1 MGTSHA
7 DDLRKIREVLV
18 QRRRQLVEEALHE
31 LPANLSMVIHTSL
44 QNILSRQ
51 GEIEAIDRAI
61 LDEENLGAED
71 KTR

>member
-7 DDLRKIREVLV
+7 DNLRKIREVLV
-18 QRRRQLVEEALHE
+18 QRRRQLLEEGLHE
-31 LPANLSMVIHTSL
+31 LPANPSMVIHMSL
-44 QNILSRQ
+44 QNIISRQ
-51 GEIEAIDRAI
+51 GEIEAIERAI

>member
-31 LPANLSMVIHTSL
+31 LPANPSMVIHTSL
-44 QNILSRQ
+44 QNIIARQ

-61 LDEENLGAED
+61 LDEENLGDEG
-71 KTR
+71 

>member
-18 QRRRQLVEEALHE
+18 HRRRQLVEEALHE
-31 LPANLSMVIHTSL
+31 LPTNPSMVIHTSL
-44 QNILSRQ
+44 QNIIARQ

-71 KTR
+71 KNR

>member
-18 QRRRQLVEEALHE
+18 QRRRQLVEEALRE
-31 LPANLSMVIHTSL
+31 LPANPSMVIHTSV

-51 GEIEAIDRAI
+51 SEIEVIDRAI
-61 LDEENLGAED
+61 LDEKSLCD
-71 KTR
+71 

>member
-31 LPANLSMVIHTSL
+31 LPAI
-44 QNILSRQ
+44 RPW
-51 GEIEAIDRAI
+51 
-61 LDEENLGAED
+61 
-71 KTR
+71 